1 MTGFWLVT
9 VDDGDS
15 KEGKV
20 DQKQNIGLHDA
31 ILILQSGVDCC

>member
-1 MTGFWLVT
+1 MPGFWLAT
-9 VDDGDS
+9 MDDGDS

-31 ILILQSGVDCC
+31 IHILQSGVAFC